1 MQRRLQQVRQQNP
14 EADYAS
20 ISSDFDPMLA
30 QLISERAA
38 LAFADKYGFS
48 FSKKLVD
55 GYIAQLPQAKGL
67 NGQFSEQAYQTFL
80 QRERLTDAQV
90 RQLIV
95 GDMLQRMVVT
105 PVAANARVSVG
116 VATPYASM
124 LLESREGEAVAV
136 PVESFKSGL
145 RPTDA
150 QLQQFYAAKRARYT
164 VPEQRVLRFATVG
177 PEQVANVAA
186 STGGRRRLL
195 QGEPSILR
203 RKRDPQHQSG
213 GRP

>member
-14 EADYAS
+14 EAGYSS

-95 GDMLQRMVVT
+95 GDM
-105 PVAANARVSVG
+105 ANATTAAMWSPLTDKRCVRPLRRIAS
-116 VATPYASM
+116 ASASSTPFWS
-124 LLESREGEAVAV
+124 
-136 PVESFKSGL
+136 P
-145 RPTDA
+145 
-150 QLQQFYAAKRARYT
+150 
-164 VPEQRVLRFATVG
+164 
-177 PEQVANVAA
+177 AA
-186 STGGRRRLL
+186 SAIAMPAELGGSCD
-195 QGEPSILR
+195 ET
-203 RKRDPQHQSG
+203 
-213 GRP
+213 